1 MNRTIVFPATLLLFI
16 FSHLAIAQQV
26 TEPEMTA
33 HRLNDMEVRNQS
45 DGRSQ
50 RRVDAATVSLIRVEW
65 PEGTVTTPHNHANE
79 LVMMLVEGRLRAIS
93 EGKEIILEAGDVVVF
108 PAWAEHSYVAL
119 EDSITIEAAGPGS

>member
-65 PEGTVTTPHNHANE
+65 PEGTVKSNIRDATSST
-79 LVMMLVEGRLRAIS
+79 GGFDRA
-93 EGKEIILEAGDVVVF
+93 L
-108 PAWAEHSYVAL
+108 
-119 EDSITIEAAGPGS
+119 